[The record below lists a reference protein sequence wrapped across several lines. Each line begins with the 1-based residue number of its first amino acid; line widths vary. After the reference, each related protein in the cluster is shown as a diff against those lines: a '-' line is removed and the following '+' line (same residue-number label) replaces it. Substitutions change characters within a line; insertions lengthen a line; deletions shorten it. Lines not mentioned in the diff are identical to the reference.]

1 MGAVKL
7 SLKLSLLLAFASQ
20 YSTANVAITTSS
32 VPNGIAET
40 AYSAVITA
48 SGGCPP
54 YKWAIVSGNLP
65 TGVTAT
71 PSTSTK
77 AFDLSGSPT
86 QAASYSFTVS
96 VTGCGGSV
104 SRASYTIAVQDSP
117 NNVVDLSWQASTS
130 GNVVGY
136 NMYRSPNGVT
146 WKRINASLIA
156 GTVYS
161 DSTVANNTTY
171 YYAATS
177 VNVAG
182 VESSKTVAVKVVV
195 P

>member
-1 MGAVKL
+1 MKL
-7 SLKLSLLLAFASQ
+7 PLNLLLIVFACRCAA
-20 YSTANVAITTSS
+20 ANVAITTTSL
-32 VPNGIAET
+32 PNGIAGT

-48 SGGCPP
+48 SGGCTP
-54 YKWAIVSGNLP
+54 YKWAIVSGKLP
-65 TGVTAT
+65 AGVAGK
-71 PSTSTK
+71 PSISTK
-77 AFDLSGSPT
+77 AFNLSGRPT

-104 SRASYTIAVQDSP
+104 ARASYKIVIQPAAKDF
-117 NNVVDLSWQASTS
+117 VDLIWKASTS
-130 GNVVGY
+130 SDVVGY
-136 NMYRSPNGVT
+136 NVYRSSDGVT
-146 WKRINASLIA
+146 WKKINASLIA

-177 VNVAG
+177 IDVSG
-182 VESSKTVAVKVVV
+182 VESKKTTAVKVVI

>member
-1 MGAVKL
+1 MKPSL
-7 SLKLSLLLAFASQ
+7 SFLLLVFACQ
-20 YSTANVAITTSS
+20 YAQCAVSPVAITTSS

-48 SGGCPP
+48 SGGCTP

-65 TGVTAT
+65 AGVAGKA
-71 PSTSTK
+71 STSTQ
-77 AFDLSGSPT
+77 AFNLSGIPT
-86 QAASYSFTVS
+86 RAASYSFTVS
-96 VTGCGGSV
+96 VTACAGHV
-104 SRASYTIAVQDSP
+104 SRASYTIVIQPAA
-117 NNVVDLSWQASTS
+117 NNVVDLSWEASSS

-136 NMYRSPNGVT
+136 NMYRSANGVT
-146 WKRINASLIA
+146 WNKINPSLIA

-171 YYAATS
+171 FYAATS
-177 VNVAG
+177 VNVSG
-182 VESSKTVAVKVVV
+182 VESTKTAPVKVVI

>member
-1 MGAVKL
+1 MKL
-7 SLKLSLLLAFASQ
+7 SLSFLLLVFVCQCAASPI
-20 YSTANVAITTSS
+20 AITTTS

-40 AYSAVITA
+40 TYSAVVTA
-48 SGGCPP
+48 SGGHTP

-65 TGVTAT
+65 VGVTGK
-71 PSTSTK
+71 PSTSTQ
-77 AFDLSGSPT
+77 AFNLSGIPT

-96 VTGCGGSV
+96 VTASGGRV
-104 SRASYTIAVQDSP
+104 SRASYTIVIQPSAS
-117 NNVVDLSWQASTS
+117 NVVDLSWEASSS

-136 NMYRSPNGVT
+136 NMYRSANGVT
-146 WKRINASLIA
+146 WNRINPSLIA

-171 YYAATS
+171 FYAATS
-177 VNVAG
+177 VNVSG
-182 VESSKTVAVKVVV
+182 VESTKTAPVKVVI

>member
-1 MGAVKL
+1 MKL
-7 SLKLSLLLAFASQ
+7 SLNFLLFVFVCQCAASPVNI
-20 YSTANVAITTSS
+20 TAKS

-48 SGGCPP
+48 SGGCTP

-65 TGVTAT
+65 AGVAGKA
-71 PSTSTK
+71 STNTQ
-77 AFDLSGSPT
+77 AFNLSGIPSQT
-86 QAASYSFTVS
+86 ASYSFTVA
-96 VTGCGGSV
+96 VTACAGHV
-104 SRASYTIAVQDSP
+104 SRASYTIVIQPAA
-117 NNVVDLSWQASTS
+117 NNVVDLSWEASSS
-130 GNVVGY
+130 GNVAGY

-146 WKRINASLIA
+146 WSKINVSLIA

-171 YYAATS
+171 FYAATS
-177 VNVAG
+177 VNVSG
-182 VESSKTVAVKVVV
+182 VESAKTSAVKVVI